1 MGMDTHIQSIVS
13 WEYARQ
19 QQELEMIA
27 SENYVSKQVMDAY
40 ANVFTNKYSE
50 WYPGRR
56 YYGWQV
62 WVDKLELLCQWRAL
76 KMFGLVD
83 GDEQDTLNASWFEA
97 LKMSLKSAEWA
108 CNVQPLSGSPANLAV
123 YLWCIEPWD
132 TILWMDLWA
141 WWHLT
146 HGHPLN
152 ASGVFYNIV
161 AYGVTEDTHVI
172 DYEDVKSKALE
183 HKPAIIIAWFSAYSR
198 KIEWSE
204 FSKICDKVE
213 EVHGYRPLLLVD
225 MAHVAGLIAWWVY
238 PDPFPHVDIVTTTT
252 HKTLRWPRGG
262 LVFMRKWKLQR
273 NNKEMSLTK
282 LVNRWVFPGI
292 QWWPHEHV
300 VAAKAV
306 AFKEVID
313 ANFASY
319 AADVVTNAQAL
330 SAELSNKWWSIVSG
344 WTDNHLLMLDITHRS
359 WEATWADGKIAEHVL
374 EEVGISCNKN
384 MIPFDTR
391 SPMNPSWIRL
401 GTSAITTRWLGV
413 DEMKVIAEV
422 IDDALIHHENPEKLA
437 ELKNRIR
444 ILCEKFPLWY
454 D

>member
-1 MGMDTHIQSIVS
+1 MDTHIQSLIA
-13 WEYARQ
+13 WEYNRQ
-19 QQELEMIA
+19 KQELEMIA
-27 SENYVSKQVMDAY
+27 SENYVSKQVMEAY

-50 WYPGRR
+50 WYPGKR
-56 YYGWQV
+56 YYGGQM

-76 KMFGLVD
+76 KMFGLVE
-83 GDEQDTLNASWFEA
+83 GDESDTTDVQWFSD
-97 LKMSLKSAEWA
+97 LKASLKSAEWS

-123 YLWCIEPWD
+123 YLWCLKPWD

-161 AYGVTEDTHVI
+161 AYGVTQDEHLI
-172 DYEDVKSKALE
+172 DYNEVMEKALE
-183 HKPAIIIAWFSAYSR
+183 HQPAMILAGFSAYSR

-204 FSKICDKVE
+204 FTKICDAVE
-213 EVHGYRPLLLVD
+213 ATHGYRPLLMVD
-225 MAHVAGLIAWWVY
+225 MAHVAGLIAWGVY

-262 LVFMRKWKLQR
+262 LVFMRKGKVKR
-273 NNKEMSLTK
+273 NNEEISLTK
-282 LVNRWVFPGI
+282 LINRWVFPGM

-300 VAAKAV
+300 IAAKAV

-313 ANFASY
+313 ADFASY
-319 AADVVTNAQAL
+319 AAAVVKNAQAL
-330 SAELSNKWWSIVSG
+330 SQALVDMWWSIVSG
-344 WTDNHLLMLDITHRS
+344 WTDNHLLMVDITQKGWIS
-359 WEATWADGKIAEHVL
+359 TWADGKIAEHVL

-391 SPMNPSWIRL
+391 SPMNPSGIRL
-401 GTSAITTRWLGV
+401 GTPAITTRGLGV
-413 DEMKVIAEV
+413 EEIKIIASVIDQAIVHHDNADKVI
-422 IDDALIHHENPEKLA
+422 
-437 ELKNRIR
+437 ELKKI
-444 ILCEKFPLWY
+444 IHSLCEKFPLWY